1 MGARVL
7 IIGVGDVGGRFAR
20 LLAATGEV
28 GELTLAGL
36 CQGEGSFVAATL
48 SSCHQVVARFLSP
61 AASRV
66 A

>member
-20 LLAATGEV
+20 LLAATGDV
-28 GELTLAGL
+28 GEPTRAGL

-48 SSCHQVVARFLSP
+48 SSRHDVVA
-61 AASRV
+61 
-66 A
+66 